1 MDTATESK
9 AGDQTQN
16 GTATKPFLHIP
27 QVSIHIDVNSLTHKM
42 FEVAE
47 DIEDQLNTARHL
59 SSIVTDC
66 GYNALLVNEHHP
78 GDEHLSG
85 EAIYNTMQIALD
97 AIKKAESLF
106 EKYRYM
112 HQELPVPEKTF
123 AENISELNEDGRK
136 RLMAAIR
143 KLKQEEEISQPA
155 AS

>member
-47 DIEDQLNTARHL
+47 EIEDQLNTARHL

-78 GDEHLSG
+78 GDEHLCG

-112 HQELPVPEKTF
+112 HRELTEPKSDQDE
-123 AENISELNEDGRK
+123 
-136 RLMAAIR
+136 
-143 KLKQEEEISQPA
+143 KLKDL
-155 AS
+155 

>member
-16 GTATKPFLHIP
+16 GTATKPFLHVP

-47 DIEDQLNTARHL
+47 EIEDQLNTARHL

-112 HQELPVPEKTF
+112 HRELTEPKSDQDE
-123 AENISELNEDGRK
+123 
-136 RLMAAIR
+136 
-143 KLKQEEEISQPA
+143 KLKDL
-155 AS
+155 